1 MRQPFRNPRSQRSL
15 YRLLSVLPAL
25 FILLSGCGAGSAAL
39 GESSS
44 ADMPS
49 DSHILLE
56 SGSWPENS
64 YTGVLP
70 HPEAGRLENGW
81 IDPERGYCYL
91 SLSGV
96 DDKAAEK
103 YLEQLYAAGFWELER
118 VSDEIRGQDY
128 LYIGALLS
136 NGKTELSLSHQQDHL
151 GIYIHPVS

>member
-1 MRQPFRNPRSQRSL
+1 M
-15 YRLLSVLPAL
+15 
-25 FILLSGCGAGSAAL
+25 
-39 GESSS
+39 
-44 ADMPS
+44 
-49 DSHILLE
+49 
-56 SGSWPENS
+56 
-64 YTGVLP
+64 
-70 HPEAGRLENGW
+70 
-81 IDPERGYCYL
+81 
-91 SLSGV
+91 